1 MASLILT
8 RSFVSFF
15 LLLFLFLFLWHQY
28 YHPKT
33 GKDLYQIEVPDAV
46 LKRAEAP
53 SDFVLK
59 SRKKGVRRFWSPE
72 IREWMPELE
81 KAKMAVDAA
90 LKARRKLRTHCGTR
104 ADFYNNDE
112 RKRRVVAT
120 ATHSYTAWK
129 SHSGNLIVAWPLGFA
144 LPLSR
149 LHRGANRYRT

>member
-1 MASLILT
+1 M
-8 RSFVSFF
+8 
-15 LLLFLFLFLWHQY
+15 
-28 YHPKT
+28 
-33 GKDLYQIEVPDAV
+33 

-120 ATHSYTAWK
+120 ATRFTAIRP
-129 SHSGNLIVAWPLGFA
+129 GNPILEISL
-144 LPLSR
+144 LPPSR
-149 LHRGANRYRT
+149 LCSAAVAAAPWR